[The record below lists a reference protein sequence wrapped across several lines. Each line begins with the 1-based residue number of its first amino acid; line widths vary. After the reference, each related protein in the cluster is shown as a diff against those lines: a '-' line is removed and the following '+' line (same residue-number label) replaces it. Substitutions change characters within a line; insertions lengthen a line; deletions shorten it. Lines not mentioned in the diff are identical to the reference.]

1 MTDDKFF
8 DDARTLFLTDGW
20 AEYQKE
26 LEVMASSF
34 TFDGC
39 SSSDE
44 FWRSKG
50 ALEAIRRIQAYEDM
64 VKQAEGEAE

>member
-8 DDARTLFLTDGW
+8 EDARDLFLMDGW
-20 AEYQKE
+20 REFNKE

-34 TFDGC
+34 TFDSC
-39 SSSDE
+39 SSSDA

-64 VKQAEGEAE
+64 VKQAEGEQS

>member
-8 DDARTLFLTDGW
+8 DNARDLFLMDGW
-20 AEYQKE
+20 KEFTKE

-50 ALEAIRRIQAYEDM
+50 ALESIRRIQAYEDM
-64 VKQAEGEAE
+64 VKQAEGEAQ